1 MKRIKSLQPLLI
13 AHLSFKKNVET
24 KLKKYGLN
32 PGNPKVMLYISDH
45 EGCSQKDL
53 AEAFY
58 IESCTLSS
66 VLTNMEENGFIERKR
81 CEKDKRSYT
90 IYTTAKGR
98 QIAKLVK
105 KQFEMT
111 IETALSG
118 FSPEEAAL
126 LHDFLN
132 RVSDNLKKA
141 NTRKA

>member
-81 CEKDKRSYT
+81 CEKDKRSYA

-98 QIAKLVK
+98 QIAKLVR

-118 FSPEEAAL
+118 FSSEEAAL

-132 RVSDNLKKA
+132 RVSDNLKEA